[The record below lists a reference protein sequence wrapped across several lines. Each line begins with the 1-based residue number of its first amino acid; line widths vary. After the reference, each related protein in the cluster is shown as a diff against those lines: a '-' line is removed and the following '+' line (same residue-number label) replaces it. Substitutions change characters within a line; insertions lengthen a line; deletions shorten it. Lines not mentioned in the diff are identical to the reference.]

1 MASLQVKVGLAFL
14 AVYLIWGSTYLA
26 IHVAEETLPPFFM
39 AGTRFLIAGLILYTI
54 VKLRGSTEKESK
66 SQWSTAL
73 IVGGLML
80 LGGHGA
86 VVWAEQWVPSGLVSL
101 LIATV
106 PLWIAFSEYFHRG
119 TKPSLRVTGGLALG
133 FGGVALLVSGL
144 GNLGSANFG
153 LIGGIVVVSGA
164 FLWANGSLYS
174 RSGKLPSSPWLAT
187 AMEMVAG
194 GVLLLVASFAFG
206 EWGHIRFDLVSAG
219 SLAAWIYLILFG
231 SLIGFTSYIWLLKN
245 VQASRVSTY
254 AYVNPVVA
262 LILGW
267 TLLSETLTLLSAVA
281 AVIVLA
287 SVIITTMHHTS

>member
-1 MASLQVKVGLAFL
+1 MASLQVKIGLAFL

-54 VKLRGSTEKESK
+54 VRLRGSTERESK

-106 PLWIAFSEYFHRG
+106 PLWIAFSEYFHRR
-119 TKPSLRVTGGLALG
+119 TKPNLRVTGGLALG
-133 FGGVALLVSGL
+133 FGGIALLVSGL
-144 GNLGSANFG
+144 GNLGTANFG

-194 GVLLLVASFAFG
+194 GILLLVASFAFG
-206 EWGHIRFDLVSAG
+206 EWGRIRFDLVSAS

-287 SVIITTMHHTS
+287 SVMITTMHHTS